1 MLGALNQAHD
11 NWENQ
16 TIAISS
22 HSPSLPSFP
31 PLRSWCY
38 NFLPSSNVSLAH
50 FLPASRHKTN
60 WISPTEYYISLYK
73 AFFPLSLPTI
83 AISGRAGLDFLGD
96 FSPAVIRHNKE
107 KNIGNTTESTHNA
120 GYLLISHS
128 IRDHRTLSWPRT
140 YIAAAIH
147 RVFGMITRERFS
159 QCISNHWNGQAL
171 VHTMLHRKRSE
182 IEHEPFHSRASLM
195 QPSVVVDVVN
205 VLLVSIA
212 QIYPVG

>member
-1 MLGALNQAHD
+1 MLFRIRLMTWGKTDHCNFFALP
-11 NWENQ
+11 
-16 TIAISS
+16 IS
-22 HSPSLPSFP
+22 LLLFRFP
-31 PLRSWCY
+31 PYYILRPRCY

-73 AFFPLSLPTI
+73 AFSHFLRL
-83 AISGRAGLDFLGD
+83 RAGLDFLGD
-96 FSPAVIRHNKE
+96 FSPVVIRHNKE

-159 QCISNHWNGQAL
+159 
-171 VHTMLHRKRSE
+171 
-182 IEHEPFHSRASLM
+182 
-195 QPSVVVDVVN
+195 
-205 VLLVSIA
+205 
-212 QIYPVG
+212 